1 MIFLAIGLIALGVVA
16 VFFLVRWFI
25 RRAPLRQARRACR
38 KGDQLACKRYEEL
51 RRK

>member
-1 MIFLAIGLIALGVVA
+1 MIFLVIALILLAVIA

-38 KGDQLACKRYEEL
+38 RGDAEACKRYEEL